1 MTRWVAIGPRGG
13 RQPVEPIKAPD
24 GSLYWCRTAPWP
36 RFKGL
41 SESED
46 DLLGQVGTR
55 NELVPEEEE

>member
-1 MTRWVAIGPRGG
+1 MTRWVAIGPWGG
-13 RQPVEPIKAPD
+13 RQPVEPITAPN
-24 GSLYWCRTAPWP
+24 GHLYWCRAAPWP

-55 NELVPEEEE
+55 NELVSEEEE